1 MASGSSEIV
10 RIYRSEDAVMAADS
24 RLAEAGFPRR
34 RVLRPGEGEDAV
46 RAAARAGL
54 IPSSQ
59 VRLFT
64 QHLEEGAFLL
74 AASAYF
80 GAANGAVTVMESAG
94 DAERPP
100 EWDLLPHDP
109 SPLSDALGIP
119 TLSRVRS
126 STSLA
131 KGFSLSGM
139 FGIPLLINSAA
150 PLSSP
155 IGIPTLLKSKKNRTS
170 SFGLPLLS
178 KSATPLSSTFGLR
191 VLSKQKRKTGEWR
204 SSMGLPLLSKNPA
217 PLSSMFG
224 LQLLSND
231 KK

>member
-1 MASGSSEIV
+1 MTSGSTGIV

-46 RAAARAGL
+46 RAAARAGMV
-54 IPSSQ
+54 PPYQ

-64 QHLEEGAFLL
+64 QYLEEGAFLL
-74 AASAYF
+74 ATSAYF
-80 GAANGAVTVMESAG
+80 GAAKGAATVMESAG

-100 EWDLLPHDP
+100 EWEMLSHDP
-109 SPLSDALGIP
+109 SPLSDALGMP
-119 TLSRVRS
+119 TLSRTRS
-126 STSLA
+126 SASLA
-131 KGFSLSGM
+131 QGFSLSKLL
-139 FGIPLLINSAA
+139 GIPLLINSAA

-155 IGIPTLLKSKKNRTS
+155 IGIPTLLKEKKNRTS

-178 KSATPLSSTFGLR
+178 KSATPLSSAFRLR
-191 VLSKQKRKTGEWR
+191 VLSKQKGKTGEWR
-204 SSMGLPLLSKNPA
+204 TSMGLPLLSKNPA

-224 LQLLSND
+224 IQLLSND